1 VAGPPQEATARP
13 AAAVA
18 EPAAA
23 EGDETVTVH
32 VAVTRPPDH
41 FDVRKFTYRTPAG
54 AAQRRPASAVIVIPM
69 LGGSPF
75 VRAVSRDMCESL
87 RSEGF
92 AALYLDDA
100 RSPVNDHSSPE
111 DLEDALAAGTAE
123 IRAALDWLSQRPE
136 IDADRIGAVGI
147 SLGGIRPAIAAAVD
161 RRLKA
166 NFIAFAGADIPDI
179 IFGSGQARV
188 RAYRDRLVARF
199 GSEPAARAALSASLR
214 TDPVHLAGHVDA
226 RRVLL
231 VLASFDGVAPV
242 KNGKLLYER
251 LGRPETVWLPT
262 GHYGALV
269 FSGYV
274 RSLAL
279 QFLAA
284 RPRSPAPPTRPRPGV
299 QTARAGGWS
308 PARRAD
314 MLAHAAPQ
322 GIPSPEGRHPR
333 VEMAWEIGCRMRGT
347 ILRLTRSSQTAHWRR
362 KTASKLSL
370 ISGPQYCRTVKYTL
384 ISSPRYSPVRT

>member
-1 VAGPPQEATARP
+1 MPLPWVRRIAVLGLVVAGAGCSRLALDPEYRGPAELPQAVAGRYAYKTSLSLAEVAGPPQEATARP

-23 EGDETVTVH
+23 AGDETVTVH

-41 FDVRKFTYRTPAG
+41 FDVRKFTYRPPAG
-54 AAQRRPASAVIVIPM
+54 ASQRRPAPAVIVIPM

-100 RSPVNDHSSPE
+100 RSPVNDHSSPG

-136 IDADRIGAVGI
+136 IDAERIGAVGI
-147 SLGGIRPAIAAAVD
+147 SLGGIRLAIAAAVD

-166 NFIAFAGADIPDI
+166 NFIALAGADIPDI

-199 GSEPAARAALSASLR
+199 GSEPAARAALSAALR

-231 VLASFDGVAPV
+231 VLASFDDVVPV

-251 LGRPETVWLPT
+251 TEIQPIGEARAEVAPPGLLRRRKGR
-262 GHYGALV
+262 GRG
-269 FSGYV
+269 G
-274 RSLAL
+274 RSLVP
-279 QFLAA
+279 AA
-284 RPRSPAPPTRPRPGV
+284 RGGSGASRRPDSLGGVGANRLGGGGGTADGAMSNGRQSPAGPPPPFRFK
-299 QTARAGGWS
+299 A
-308 PARRAD
+308 
-314 MLAHAAPQ
+314 
-322 GIPSPEGRHPR
+322 
-333 VEMAWEIGCRMRGT
+333 
-347 ILRLTRSSQTAHWRR
+347 LT
-362 KTASKLSL
+362 
-370 ISGPQYCRTVKYTL
+370 G
-384 ISSPRYSPVRT
+384 